1 VAKGPK
7 PVSSEAWDS
16 LVVEMKSNDR
26 YFQRGLGNRAEIVP
40 QLRADYH
47 NQLVDSLKAGGYRM
61 ASASGALE
69 IRLAREFGF
78 CYGVDRAVE
87 YAYETRERF
96 PEKRIFITGE
106 IIHNPRVNGRLEE
119 MGVRFLPQAQDVSA
133 RLADVRE
140 EDVVI
145 IPAFGVEAEAMNALF
160 AKKCILVDTTC
171 GSVLNVWK
179 SVIGFAQ
186 DGFTAVVHGKFAH
199 EETRATCSQ
208 VTRFPSGRY
217 LVVRDR
223 DEAQIVCDYIARRGD
238 RGAFLE
244 RFGAVSS
251 PGFDPD
257 ADLERVGVANQTTM
271 LSSESLEIAEML
283 RQAIAAR
290 HGAAEVAS
298 RFRSFDTI
306 CSATQ
311 DRQDAVLALIREGV
325 DLMIVIGGF
334 NSSNTTHL
342 LEIASQSVPS
352 YHIENASCL
361 VSQDEIRHKPLA
373 RFTPVVTRDWLPAAR
388 VRIGIT
394 AGASTPN
401 SEIGAAIE
409 RIFAFRGEAI
419 PPVTASSTETT

>member
-1 VAKGPK
+1 MTDQNKAA
-7 PVSSEAWDS
+7 SSDAWDS
-16 LVVEMKSNDR
+16 LVVEMKNNDR

-47 NQLVDSLKAGGYRM
+47 NKLVDSLKQNDYRI
-61 ASASGALE
+61 ASGTCE
-69 IRLAREFGF
+69 VRLAREFGF

-96 PEKRIFITGE
+96 PEKRIFLTGE
-106 IIHNPRVNGRLEE
+106 IIHNPRVNGRLRE
-119 MGVRFLPQAQDVSA
+119 MGVLFLPQSENLEE
-133 RLADVRE
+133 RFADVHE
-140 EDVVI
+140 DDVVI
-145 IPAFGVEAEAMNALF
+145 IPAFGVETAAL
-160 AKKCILVDTTC
+160 AALAPKKCILVDTTC

-179 SVIGFAQ
+179 SVIGYAQ
-186 DGFTAVVHGKFAH
+186 DGFTAIVHGKYAH

-208 VTRFPSGRY
+208 VSRFPNGGY

-223 DEAQIVCDYIARRGD
+223 EEAAIVCEYIERGGD
-238 RGAFLE
+238 RAAFLE
-244 RFGAVSS
+244 RFAPVSS
-251 PGFDPD
+251 PEFDPD
-257 ADLERVGVANQTTM
+257 TRLERIGVANQTTM

-283 RQAIAAR
+283 RQAIVTR
-290 HGAAEVAS
+290 HGADEAAR

-311 DRQDAVLALIREGV
+311 DRQDAVVALINEGV

-342 LEIASQSVPS
+342 LEIAGQSVPS

-361 VSQDEIRHKPLA
+361 LSADEIRHKPLA
-373 RFTPVVTRDWLPAAR
+373 RFTPVVARDWLPRGAA
-388 VRIGIT
+388 RIGIT

-409 RIFAFRGEAI
+409 RIFLFRGEGLPAAE
-419 PPVTASSTETT
+419 PA

>member
-1 VAKGPK
+1 VTDQNKAA
-7 PVSSEAWDS
+7 SSDAWDS
-16 LVVEMKSNDR
+16 LVVEMKNNDR

-40 QLRADYH
+40 QLRQDYH
-47 NQLVDSLKAGGYRM
+47 NQLVDSLKANGYRI
-61 ASASGALE
+61 ASGACE

-96 PEKRIFITGE
+96 PEKRIFLTGE
-106 IIHNPRVNGRLEE
+106 IIHNPRVNGRLRE
-119 MGVRFLPQAQDVSA
+119 MGVLFLPQSENQEERFAA
-133 RLADVRE
+133 VRE
-140 EDVVI
+140 DDVVI
-145 IPAFGVEAEAMNALF
+145 IPAFGVETAAL
-160 AKKCILVDTTC
+160 AALVTKQCILVDTTC

-179 SVIGFAQ
+179 SVIGYAQ
-186 DGFTAVVHGKFAH
+186 HGFTAIVHGKFAH

-208 VTRFPSGRY
+208 VTRFPNGRY

-223 DEAQIVCDYIARRGD
+223 EEAAIVCAYIERGGD
-238 RGAFLE
+238 RAAFLE
-244 RFGAVSS
+244 RFAPASS
-251 PGFDPD
+251 PGFEPD
-257 ADLERVGVANQTTM
+257 TGLEQIGVANQTTM

-283 RQAIAAR
+283 KQAIIAR
-290 HGAAEVAS
+290 HGAEEAAR

-311 DRQDAVLALIREGV
+311 DRQDAVVALIDEGV

-342 LEIASQSVPS
+342 LEIASRSVPS

-361 VSQDEIRHKPLA
+361 LSADEIRHKPFA
-373 RFTPVVTRDWLPAAR
+373 RFTPLVTRDWLPKGPA
-388 VRIGIT
+388 RIGIT

-409 RIFAFRGEAI
+409 RIFLFRGEPLPA
-419 PPVTASSTETT
+419 TEPAPAE